1 MYYVN
6 ILLISILVFNILI
19 KLYKTTL
26 PSHNVPG
33 VVRAKAK
40 KVLVLLI
47 LIRVTEFKGLAAPGE
62 ALKVCNV
69 AHIGLQPRHSQ
80 RRGTPMTNSW
90 ELVKKE
96 CVADQAD
103 ADTIDIKPS
112 ATR

>member
-1 MYYVN
+1 M
-6 ILLISILVFNILI
+6 
-19 KLYKTTL
+19 
-26 PSHNVPG
+26 VPG
-33 VVRAKAK
+33 ALVKVGEGIPKSHMVIASFFHLDRA
-40 KVLVLLI
+40 LLKQPDTS
-47 LIRVTEFKGLAAPGE
+47 R
-62 ALKVCNV
+62 NV

-112 ATR
+112 ATSQKAILSNTLSS